1 MKHLFK
7 NKIFKSILIIICCL
21 LFGGVISSVMGHNE
35 TLQSS
40 VIGVVLQPF
49 NFVAEKVSTALDNTL
64 GAING
69 DSEYDK
75 KIDELEDEIGDLRAQ
90 LVDYQNLKKQND
102 LYKEFLELKEENPDY
117 EFVEATV
124 IGRDSADV
132 YGSFTLNQGTDHSIK
147 EGDAVLY
154 GKYIIGVVE
163 KAYPTY
169 SVVKTILDPDLSI
182 SAYEIVSGEISYVTG
197 NAKLAKDGKCKL
209 SNLSSSTDITYGAII
224 CTAGISS
231 TVPKG
236 LIIGTVEEISDETTD
251 ISTYAVINPGI
262 EIDDVSSC
270 FVLTGFEQ

>member
-1 MKHLFK
+1 MKNLFK
-7 NKIFKSILIIICCL
+7 NRIFNSILILICCL
-21 LFGGVISSVMGHNE
+21 LLGAAVSSVIDHNE

-40 VIGVVLQPF
+40 VVGVVLEPF
-49 NFVAEKVSTALDNTL
+49 NFIAEKISNAIDDTVGAL
-64 GAING
+64 NG

-75 KIDELEDEIGDLRAQ
+75 KIDELENEIGDLRAQ
-90 LVDYQNLKKQND
+90 LVDYQNLKNQND

-117 EFVEATV
+117 DFVETSV
-124 IGRDSADV
+124 IGRDAADV
-132 YGSFTLNQGTDHSIK
+132 YGSFTLNQGSNKSIK

-154 GKYIIGVVE
+154 GKYIIGVVD
-163 KAYPTY
+163 KVYPTY
-169 SVVKTILDPDLSI
+169 SVVKTILDSDLSI

-197 NAKLAKDGKCKL
+197 TAKLAKDGKCKL

-231 TVPKG
+231 SVPKG

-251 ISTYAVINPGI
+251 ISSYAVINPGVD
-262 EIDDVSSC
+262 IDDVASC